1 MKLQTSWPIKKAEAM
16 KDTDLAKISPEIALI
31 LAAGL
36 GSRLRQQTKT
46 PKALARV
53 LGLTLAERVVC
64 TLLDTGIRRFLV
76 TLGHEGET
84 VRAHFSDIARRRGV
98 TIDFVE
104 AKDWE
109 RGNGA
114 SALAAKG
121 RTGEAPFFLVM
132 IDHLFDAR
140 IARALAHDPPAP
152 GEMCLAVDRDRDAIF
167 DIDDVTRVK
176 IDGGRIQEI
185 DKTLDDWDASDTG
198 IMLCTS
204 GLFEG
209 LERAAASNKHGLS
222 GGLREMA
229 SEGRAKTVDVT
240 GLPWLDV
247 DTPEALREAERRLMR
262 DQGAKTRDGPVARH
276 LNRPVSRRLS
286 RYLVRTAVTPNQISL
301 ISWALSV
308 IAAALMALGGY
319 PALAAGGLLAQVASI
334 VDGCD
339 GEIARLKYSQSKF
352 GGWLDAVLDR
362 YADAFLLFGL
372 TWHVFGSTG
381 SHLPLLIG
389 FAAIV
394 GSFLSS
400 YTADKYD
407 GLMAQRLQDTS
418 YFRLGRDVRVF
429 IIFLG
434 AVTNQALFALAVI
447 ALVMNLDV
455 VRRITMF
462 RRAESV

>member
-1 MKLQTSWPIKKAEAM
+1 MQSSIAFAVTEDDDRTAV
-16 KDTDLAKISPEIALI
+16 PEVALI
-31 LAAGL
+31 LAAGS
-36 GSRLRQQTKT
+36 GSRFRRQTKT
-46 PKALARV
+46 PKPMIKV

-64 TLLDTGIRRFLV
+64 TLLAAGVQRILV
-76 TLGHEGET
+76 ILGHEAERI
-84 VRAHFSDIARRRGV
+84 RAHFSEITQRRGV
-98 TIDFVE
+98 TIDFIE
-104 AKDWE
+104 AEGWE
-109 RGNGA
+109 QGNGA

-121 RTGEAPFFLVM
+121 CTGDAPFFLVM
-132 IDHLFDAR
+132 TDHLFDPQ
-140 IARALAHDPPAP
+140 IALALANDAPAS
-152 GEMCLAVDRDRDAIF
+152 GEMCLAVDRDKAGIF
-167 DIDDVTRVK
+167 DLDDVTRVE
-176 IDGGRIQEI
+176 IDGGRIKEI
-185 DKTLDDWDASDTG
+185 EKTLGDWDAGDTG
-198 IMLCTS
+198 VMLCTA

-209 LERAAASNKHGLS
+209 LERAAARNKHGLS
-222 GGLREMA
+222 DGLRELA
-229 SEGRAKTVDVT
+229 GEGRAKAVDVT

-262 DQGAKTRDGPVARH
+262 DQGRKTRDGPVARH
-276 LNRPVSRRLS
+276 LNRPISRRLS

-308 IAAALMALGGY
+308 IAAVLMALGGY

-334 VDGCD
+334 IDGCD
-339 GEIARLKYSQSKF
+339 GEIARLKHSQSEF

-372 TWHVFGSTG
+372 TWHLFGSTG

-407 GLMAQRLQDTS
+407 GLMAQRVQGTS

-434 AVTNQALFALAVI
+434 AVTNQAFFALAVI
-447 ALVMNLDV
+447 AVVMNLDV
-455 VRRITMF
+455 VRRIAMF
-462 RRAESV
+462 RRAASV